1 MKLFGGKKK
10 IKKNIKELNTLS
22 KPQDD
27 DGSINALPE
36 HKIITMQG
44 DLAELKGISE
54 KEITT
59 APISEKKQAYI
70 PVSKKLK
77 KAPLPSTEELIGAA
91 PKNLPVFEKI
101 PKKKDSLKETSIKV
115 PIPLKRS
122 FNPLFI
128 ILIIIIILGGIGGF
142 FYWQGKEAPPVI
154 EPEPEQIEPSQ
165 SLIPVSET
173 IIIFSPEK
181 TIKEIIKEQGTK
193 EQNTD
198 TFKRIVIQKSE
209 KEFFSLSELFERL
222 EIIAPPY
229 TMLELGE
236 NYTLFINNNKLGI
249 AIEIKNSDNLKSR
262 LRIWEETML
271 DSFKNFYLEDYA
283 NLSCNE
289 FIDNKYKEIDIRY
302 SNIADPIIN
311 VNYAIANNLLIIGIS
326 KNLMYNTIDKIVD
339 NL

>member
-10 IKKNIKELNTLS
+10 IKKDIKELNILL
-22 KPQDD
+22 KPDND
-27 DGSINALPE
+27 NGPINALPE
-36 HKIITMQG
+36 HKIRTMQD
-44 DLAELKGISE
+44 DLAELEGVAE
-54 KEITT
+54 KKIAT
-59 APISEKKQAYI
+59 APVPEKKEPYI

-91 PKNLPVFEKI
+91 PSNLPVFEKKS
-101 PKKKDSLKETSIKV
+101 KKKDFPKEASIKV
-115 PIPLKRS
+115 SIPLKRS

-128 ILIIIIILGGIGGF
+128 IIIIILAGVGGF
-142 FYWQGKEAPPVI
+142 FYWQGKETPPII
-154 EPEPEQIEPSQ
+154 EPEPEQVEPSQ
-165 SLIPVSET
+165 SLIPINET

-193 EQNTD
+193 EENAD
-198 TFKRIVIQKSE
+198 IFKRITIQKTE
-209 KEFFSLSELFERL
+209 KEFFSLSELFEKL

-229 TMLELGE
+229 TMLGFGE
-236 NYTLFINNNKLGI
+236 NYTLFVNNNKLGI
-249 AIEIKNSDNLKSR
+249 IIEIKNSDNLKSR

-271 DSFKNFYLEDYA
+271 DSFKSFYLEDYA
-283 NLSCNE
+283 NLSCNG

-302 SNIADPIIN
+302 SNIANPVIN
-311 VNYAIANNLLIIGIS
+311 VNYAIVNNLLIIGIS